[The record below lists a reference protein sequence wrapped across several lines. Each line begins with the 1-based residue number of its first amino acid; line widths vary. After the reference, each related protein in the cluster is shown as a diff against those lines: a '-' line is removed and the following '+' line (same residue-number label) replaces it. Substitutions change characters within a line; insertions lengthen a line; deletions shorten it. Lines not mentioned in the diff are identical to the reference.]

1 MRSFRL
7 RPQSSVKNWVAL
19 TLTVPAL
26 AACAAT
32 HDAVLG
38 PKMDP
43 MSYPSAL
50 VAAEQPVIVHDGA
63 GTRGGSASNSLWRT
77 GARTFFSDQRAAKV
91 GDILTVL
98 ITIDDNANI
107 TNDTTRERKTSNN
120 MGIAHFLGLESSLG
134 KILPKAFD
142 PANAIA
148 TSADSQLTG
157 TGQIQRQDK
166 INLTIAAVVTRVLP
180 NGNLVIQGRQQV
192 KTNNDLRELTVA
204 GVVRPE
210 DISSSNTINHTQI
223 AEARIAYGGKGDLQ
237 RTNGAPV
244 GQALLETFSPF

>member
-1 MRSFRL
+1 MRSVRFPRRCSAGRAAVL
-7 RPQSSVKNWVAL
+7 AL
-19 TLTVPAL
+19 SLPAL
-26 AACAAT
+26 CACAAT
-32 HDAVLG
+32 RDAVLG

-50 VAAEQPVIVHDGA
+50 VAAEQPVLVAHEA
-63 GTRGGSASNSLWRT
+63 PAHSSSNSLWRT
-77 GARTFFSDQRAAKV
+77 GARTFFSDQRASKV

-107 TNDTTRERKTSNN
+107 TNDTTRERKTANS
-120 MGIAHFLGLESSLG
+120 MGVPHFLGLESTLG

-142 PANAIA
+142 PTNAVS
-148 TSADSQLTG
+148 TNADSQLTG
-157 TGQIQRQDK
+157 TGQIQRQDQ
-166 INLTIAAVVTRVLP
+166 INLTIAAVVTKVLP
-180 NGNLVIQGRQQV
+180 NGNLVIQGKQEV

-237 RTNGAPV
+237 RTNGAPA

>member
-1 MRSFRL
+1 MRSVR
-7 RPQSSVKNWVAL
+7 SSHLAVLAL
-19 TLTVPAL
+19 TLPSL

-32 HDAVLG
+32 RDAVLG

-50 VAAEQPVIVHDGA
+50 VAAEQPVLVAHEPA
-63 GTRGGSASNSLWRT
+63 PPHSNSLWRT
-77 GARTFFSDQRAAKV
+77 GARTFFSDQRASKV

-98 ITIDDNANI
+98 ITIDDKADI
-107 TNDTTRERKTSNN
+107 TNDTTRERKTANS
-120 MGIAHFLGLESSLG
+120 MGVPHFLGLESSLG

-142 PANAIA
+142 PANAIQ
-148 TSADSQLTG
+148 TNADSQLTG

-166 INLTIAAVVTRVLP
+166 INLTIAAVVTKVLP
-180 NGNLVIQGRQQV
+180 NGNLVIQGKQEV

-223 AEARIAYGGKGDLQ
+223 AEARIAYGGKGDMT
-237 RTNGAPV
+237 RTNSAPW
-244 GQALLETFSPF
+244 GQGLIETFSPF

>member
-7 RPQSSVKNWVAL
+7 SPLVV
-19 TLTVPAL
+19 LTVSLPTL
-26 AACAAT
+26 AACAAA

-50 VAAEQPVIVHDGA
+50 VAAEQPVLVAHDA
-63 GTRGGSASNSLWRT
+63 PHSTSNSLWKAS
-77 GARTFFSDQRAAKV
+77 ARTFFPDQHASKV

-107 TNDTTRERKTSNN
+107 TNDTTRERKTSNTI
-120 MGIAHFLGLESSLG
+120 GVPHFLGLESLLAG
-134 KILPKAFD
+134 RLLPKAFD
-142 PANAIA
+142 PANAVS
-148 TSADSQLTG
+148 TNADSQLTG
-157 TGQIQRQDK
+157 TGQIQRKDQ
-166 INLTIAAVVTRVLP
+166 INLTIAAVVTKVLP
-180 NGNLVIQGRQQV
+180 NGNMVIQGRQQV

-210 DISSSNTINHTQI
+210 DISSTNTINHTQI
-223 AEARIAYGGKGDLQ
+223 AEARIAYGGRGDMV
-237 RTNGAPV
+237 RTNTAPG

>member
-1 MRSFRL
+1 MRSL
-7 RPQSSVKNWVAL
+7 RKSPVAALAL
-19 TLTVPAL
+19 TLPTL
-26 AACAAT
+26 AACAAA

-43 MSYPSAL
+43 MSFPSAL
-50 VAAEQPVIVHDGA
+50 VAAEQPVLIPATASQQSRSA
-63 GTRGGSASNSLWRT
+63 GNSLWRT
-77 GARTFFSDQRAAKV
+77 GARAFFSDQRAGKV

-107 TNDTTRERKTSNN
+107 TNDTTRERKSSNS
-120 MGIAHFLGLESSLG
+120 MGVPHFLGLESSLG

-142 PANAIA
+142 PTNAVS
-148 TSADSQLTG
+148 TNADSALTG

-166 INLTIAAVVTRVLP
+166 INLTIAAVVTKVLP
-180 NGNLVIQGRQQV
+180 NGNLVIQGRQEV

-223 AEARIAYGGKGDLQ
+223 AEARISYGGRGDITRVQKVPAGQSLVEKF
-237 RTNGAPV
+237 AP
-244 GQALLETFSPF
+244 F

>member
-7 RPQSSVKNWVAL
+7 PPLAAL
-19 TLTVPAL
+19 ALSFPAL
-26 AACAAT
+26 AGCAAT
-32 HDAVLG
+32 HDALLG

-50 VAAEQPVIVHDGA
+50 VAAEQPVIVPHEEPHS
-63 GTRGGSASNSLWRT
+63 TSSSLWKT
-77 GARTFFSDQRAAKV
+77 GSRTFFANQRAAKV

-98 ITIDDNANI
+98 ITIDDKADI

-120 MGIAHFLGLESSLG
+120 MGVAHFLGLENSIG
-134 KILPKAFD
+134 RILPKAFD
-142 PANAIA
+142 PANAIQ
-148 TSADSQLTG
+148 TNADSQLTG
-157 TGQIQRQDK
+157 TGQIQRKDQ
-166 INLTIAAVVTRVLP
+166 INLTIAAVVTKVLP
-180 NGNLVIQGRQQV
+180 NGNLVIQGKQQV

-210 DISSSNTINHTQI
+210 DITSLNTINHTQI
-223 AEARIAYGGKGDLQ
+223 AEARIAYGGRGDMQ
-237 RTNGAPV
+237 RTNTAPG

>member
-1 MRSFRL
+1 MRSFR
-7 RPQSSVKNWVAL
+7 RSSLKPLAAL
-19 TLTVPAL
+19 ALSLPTL
-26 AACAAT
+26 AACAAAK
-32 HDAVLG
+32 DAVLG

-50 VAAEQPVIVHDGA
+50 VAAEQPVVVAHEAPHSG
-63 GTRGGSASNSLWRT
+63 SNSLWRT

-91 GDILTVL
+91 GDLLTVL

-120 MGIAHFLGLESSLG
+120 LGVAHFLGLESSIG
-134 KILPKAFD
+134 RILPKAFD

-166 INLTIAAVVTRVLP
+166 INLTIAAEVTRVLP
-180 NGNLVIQGRQQV
+180 NGNLVIQGKQQV

-204 GVVRPE
+204 GIVRPE

-223 AEARIAYGGKGDLQ
+223 AEARIAYGGKGDLV
-237 RTNGAPV
+237 RTNSAPA

>member
-1 MRSFRL
+1 MQFRRS
-7 RPQSSVKNWVAL
+7 SSQ
-19 TLTVPAL
+19 T
-26 AACAAT
+26 CAAT
-32 HDAVLG
+32 HDALLG
-38 PKMDP
+38 PKMSP
-43 MSYPSAL
+43 MSYPSSL
-50 VAAEQPVIVHDGA
+50 VGAEQPVVLSQQNQPA
-63 GTRGGSASNSLWRT
+63 PRPSGSSLWRT

-107 TNDTTRERKTSNN
+107 TNDTTRERKTANS
-120 MGIAHFLGLESSLG
+120 MGVPHFFGLESSLG

-157 TGQIQRQDK
+157 TGQIQRKDQ
-166 INLTIAAVVTRVLP
+166 INLTIAAVVTKVLP
-180 NGNLVIQGRQQV
+180 NGNMVIQGKQEV
-192 KTNNDLRELTVA
+192 KTNNDLRELTVV

-223 AEARIAYGGKGDLQ
+223 AEARIAYGGRGDLV
-237 RTNGAPV
+237 RTNTAPG

>member
-1 MRSFRL
+1 L
-7 RPQSSVKNWVAL
+7 AVLA
-19 TLTVPAL
+19 LTVPTL
-26 AACAAT
+26 AACAAA

-43 MSYPSAL
+43 MSYPSTL
-50 VAAEQPVIVHDGA
+50 VAAEQPVFAPRDGA
-63 GTRGGSASNSLWRT
+63 AAHSNSNSLWRT

-120 MGIAHFLGLESSLG
+120 MGVAHFLGLESSLG

-142 PANAIA
+142 PANAIQ
-148 TSADSQLTG
+148 TNADSQLTG

-166 INLTIAAVVTRVLP
+166 INLTIAAVVTKVLP

-210 DISSSNTINHTQI
+210 DITSSNTINHTQI
-223 AEARIAYGGKGDLQ
+223 AEARIAYGGRGYMV
-237 RTNGAPV
+237 RTNTAPG
-244 GQALLETFSPF
+244 GQALIETFSPF

>member
-1 MRSFRL
+1 MRSV
-7 RPQSSVKNWVAL
+7 RPSSHLSPNHLAVLAL
-19 TLTVPAL
+19 TLPTL

-32 HDAVLG
+32 KDALLG

-50 VAAEQPVIVHDGA
+50 VAAEQPVLAGHDG
-63 GTRGGSASNSLWRT
+63 GPGRSASNSLWRT

-120 MGIAHFLGLESSLG
+120 LGVAHFLGLESSLG

-166 INLTIAAVVTRVLP
+166 INLTIAAVVTKVLP
-180 NGNLVIQGRQQV
+180 NGNMVIQGRQQV

-210 DISSSNTINHTQI
+210 DITSSNTINHTQI
-223 AEARIAYGGKGDLQ
+223 AEARIAYGGRGDMV
-237 RTNGAPV
+237 RTNTAPG